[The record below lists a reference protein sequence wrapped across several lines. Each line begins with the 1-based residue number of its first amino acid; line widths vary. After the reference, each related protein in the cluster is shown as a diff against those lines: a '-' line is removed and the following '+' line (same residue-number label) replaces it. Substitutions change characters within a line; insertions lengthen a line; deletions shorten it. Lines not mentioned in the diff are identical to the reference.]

1 MLITQGKATHLVDE
15 LAGLQQAAA
24 SPQRGSVIAIL
35 VLAMP
40 AHHHG
45 DNEAQAIAALFRT
58 LRHVAPEGEMQPF
71 VDAGAPIA
79 TTPREVR
86 AGQPRLVVVPADE
99 ALDVGR
105 WLAALEGA
113 TGARASTRP
122 VPAQPEPDALQAP
135 LEPLRARE
143 LEVLQLLAAGRSNQE
158 IAEELIVSVGTV
170 RWHLKNIYGKLDV
183 HSRTQAIARA
193 RALGLIG

>member
-1 MLITQGKATHLVDE
+1 MLIMQGKATHLVDE

-24 SPQRGSVIAIL
+24 SPQQGSVIAIL
-35 VLAMP
+35 VLEMP
-40 AHHHG
+40 AHQHG
-45 DNEAQAIAALFRT
+45 DNEAQAIAALVRT
-58 LRHVAPEGEMQPF
+58 LRHATPEGEMRTF

-79 TTPREVR
+79 TTPREVH
-86 AGQPRLVVVPADE
+86 AGQPRLVVVPAAE

-105 WLAALEGA
+105 WLAVLAGA
-113 TGARASTRP
+113 TGARPAPARP
-122 VPAQPEPDALQAP
+122 GPDALQAP

-158 IAEELIVSVGTV
+158 MAEELIVSVGTV

>member
-35 VLAMP
+35 LLEMP
-40 AHHHG
+40 THQHG
-45 DNEAQAIAALFRT
+45 DNEAQAIAALLRT
-58 LRHVAPEGEMQPF
+58 LRHATPEGEVRTF
-71 VDAGAPIA
+71 VDADAPIA
-79 TTPREVR
+79 MTPREVHV
-86 AGQPRLVVVPADE
+86 GQPRLVVVPADE
-99 ALDVGR
+99 ALDVGQ

-113 TGARASTRP
+113 AGAGPAPARP
-122 VPAQPEPDALQAP
+122 GPDALEVP

>member
-35 VLAMP
+35 LLEMP
-40 AHHHG
+40 THQHG
-45 DNEAQAIAALFRT
+45 DNEAQAIAALLRT
-58 LRHVAPEGEMQPF
+58 LRHATPEGEVRTF

-79 TTPREVR
+79 TTPREVH
-86 AGQPRLVVVPADE
+86 AGQPRLAVVPAAE
-99 ALDVGR
+99 ALDVGQ

-113 TGARASTRP
+113 ASAR
-122 VPAQPEPDALQAP
+122 PAPARPEPDALEAP